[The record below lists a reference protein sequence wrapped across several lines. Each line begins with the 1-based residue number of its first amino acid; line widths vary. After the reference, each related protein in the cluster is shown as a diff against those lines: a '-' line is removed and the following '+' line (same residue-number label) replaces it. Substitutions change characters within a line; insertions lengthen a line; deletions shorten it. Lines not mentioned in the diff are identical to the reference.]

1 MARGSAPRASG
12 GGAGGSA
19 KGWLAG
25 RVEGAGEIGV
35 GAQDSFGKQ
44 EVVDVPLKAPLL
56 PWEVLLPPLQ
66 SQNHSSG
73 KQRVISICLT
83 GQMGELR
90 VRG

>member
-35 GAQDSFGKQ
+35 GAQASFGEQ
-44 EVVDVPLKAPLL
+44 EVVDVPP
-56 PWEVLLPPLQ
+56 
-66 SQNHSSG
+66 
-73 KQRVISICLT
+73 
-83 GQMGELR
+83 
-90 VRG
+90 